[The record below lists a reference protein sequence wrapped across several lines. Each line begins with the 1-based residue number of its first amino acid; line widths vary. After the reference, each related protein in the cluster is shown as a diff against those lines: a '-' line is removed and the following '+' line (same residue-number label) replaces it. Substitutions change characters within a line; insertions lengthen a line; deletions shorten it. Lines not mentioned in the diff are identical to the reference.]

1 MAGLRL
7 AGILLVLITGWLML
21 AAPPAAADPVNP
33 FLNTSATT
41 ELFYSQP
48 CCTAIFDPNGGPG
61 AGSSSVTNTNPLTN
75 GVDSV
80 SATSDPGRAGIGN
93 FAPMGV
99 DASLMGGDV
108 VSASASA
115 DYNDAWFCSGHCG
128 VTGVGIDTFLSV
140 QGTASD
146 VGNNGFIELD
156 VDFII
161 AGSDLHFTYSQDA
174 GSGPPEAIATVNGV
188 NIATVSASPVT
199 LTQDPTTKDW
209 TFSLTLASD
218 ATVCTFSDA
227 CESGGPARIC
237 GQGGNCPFPSFSTD
251 ESVSLEVDGEGTNL
265 SLDASDPIGFTFDS
279 TDPNTQFFS
288 SSGFLAPAIAIAAVP
303 EPNSVAMLAT
313 GLAVL
318 IWRRRRS
325 LGAA

>member
-1 MAGLRL
+1 MEWLRW
-7 AGILLVLITGWLML
+7 AGILSALIMGWLLVATPL
-21 AAPPAAADPVNP
+21 ATADPVNP

-41 ELFYSQP
+41 ELFFSQP
-48 CCTAIFDPNGGPG
+48 CCTPMFDPNGGPG
-61 AGSSSVTNTNPLTN
+61 AGSSSLTNTNPLTN

-80 SATSDPGRAGIGN
+80 SATSDPGKAGIGN
-93 FAPMGV
+93 FGPMGV

-115 DYNDAWFCSGHCG
+115 DYNDAWFCLGKCG

-140 QGTASD
+140 NGTATD
-146 VGNNGFIELD
+146 VGDNGFIELD
-156 VDFII
+156 VDFVI

-174 GSGPPEAIATVNGV
+174 GSGPPEAIATVNGTD
-188 NIATVSASPVT
+188 ISTVSASPVT
-199 LTQDPTTKDW
+199 LTQDPTTKKW
-209 TFSLTLASD
+209 TFALSLASN
-218 ATVCTFSDA
+218 ATVCSLSDA
-227 CESGGPARIC
+227 CDSGGPAEIC
-237 GQGGNCPFPSFSTD
+237 GQGGNCPFPSFSTA
-251 ESVSLEVDGEGTNL
+251 ESVSLVVDGQGTNI

-288 SSGFLAPAIAIAAVP
+288 SSGFLAPAIAVAAVP

-313 GLAVL
+313 GLAVS